1 MLCQLSLLRVLLGRG
16 CPQAGQHPG
25 EGGGLRAPLFSAL
38 GESHLSACAS
48 PDTAG
53 VEVSPDL
60 HFLIKIQL
68 VIIPGICPM
77 SGRGI
82 WSFAVSSA
90 STESSLES
98 PWSATPPGNFSA
110 TLSAS
115 RWDSRKV
122 TVWHCNLVFAFRMP
136 TRLWTWSDLGWPSCP
151 SQCGW
156 ERSPVWPSRS
166 SPSTSTTPGGLPGP
180 ICLGGSKL
188 KKFFISDLI
197 WCFESNYW

>member
-82 WSFAVSSA
+82 
-90 STESSLES
+90 
-98 PWSATPPGNFSA
+98 
-110 TLSAS
+110 
-115 RWDSRKV
+115 
-122 TVWHCNLVFAFRMP
+122 
-136 TRLWTWSDLGWPSCP
+136 
-151 SQCGW
+151 
-156 ERSPVWPSRS
+156 
-166 SPSTSTTPGGLPGP
+166 
-180 ICLGGSKL
+180 
-188 KKFFISDLI
+188 
-197 WCFESNYW
+197 